1 MSSSRKTFVSSVH
14 ARPKEPRWFRC
25 DSASKSTTSDGRTI
39 YGEPKPRLITEP
51 RFMLRALDASEVD
64 VSAVREKDEL
74 KLQPDA
80 QAFID
85 KDDTIAMAS
94 TLWRSL

>member
-1 MSSSRKTFVSSVH
+1 MLCICAPALRLLHCSSL
-14 ARPKEPRWFRC
+14 AC
-25 DSASKSTTSDGRTI
+25 ASLSPQRKSTTSDGRTI

>member
-1 MSSSRKTFVSSVH
+1 MLGPKSLAGFV
-14 ARPKEPRWFRC
+14 ARAQEHHVRRAH
-25 DSASKSTTSDGRTI
+25 DLRRAEAALDHR
-39 YGEPKPRLITEP
+39 EP